1 MTVLLNGGNIAG
13 MSLLKR
19 FHFHLADQGSLKPLL
34 MWIWAF
40 MPLATT
46 AAHGQAQEL
55 ALHDGDRVVFYGDS
69 ITAQRLYTRFFEDFM
84 LTRYPQMHVSFW
96 NAGVPGDTVYGGYT
110 GDLPARLKRDVLP
123 RRPTVVSIMLGMND
137 GYYMAY
143 NPKYFD
149 IYKEGYRKLLDA
161 LQAGMPEA
169 RITLISPTPYDEVTH
184 GTEFAQ
190 YNDVVSHHAAFVK
203 EWATSSHLAF
213 SDFNLIE
220 TNLLNAGARD
230 NRSLAALLVPDRI
243 HPAEASHWA
252 MAEAL
257 ARTWGLSSLV
267 SNVRLEAAT
276 TKTIAAENTQ
286 VVDLKSVN
294 GTLQWTQTDNALP
307 LPLSLDDARIQFVL
321 KISDLSSMD
330 RQMLFVSGLPAPRYA
345 LQIDGKK
352 IASLTR
358 EQLAS
363 GVNLALLAT
372 PMESQAK
379 GVDSIELKRTRL
391 DEALFLLIAED
402 PKAPNQIELTR
413 AIERRDAAL
422 EEDQR
427 KAAQPKPHRFEL
439 LPE

>member
-1 MTVLLNGGNIAG
+1 
-13 MSLLKR
+13 MSLRKR
-19 FHFHLADQGSLKPLL
+19 FRFHSTEDGSLKLHR
-34 MWIWAF
+34 MWIWVLIL
-40 MPLATT
+40 LAMT
-46 AAHGQAQEL
+46 AAHCHGQEL

-69 ITAQRLYTRFFEDFM
+69 ITAQRLYTRFVEDFF
-84 LTRYPQMHVSFW
+84 LTRYPQMQVSFW

-110 GDLPARLKRDVLP
+110 GDVPTRLKRDVLP
-123 RRPTVVSIMLGMND
+123 HQPTVVSIMLGMND
-137 GYYMAY
+137 GNYMAF

-161 LQAGMPEA
+161 LQTGAPAA

-213 SDFNLIE
+213 SDFNLVE
-220 TNLLNAGARD
+220 TNLLNAGTKD

-252 MAEAL
+252 MAAAL
-257 ARTWGLSSLV
+257 ASTWGLSPLV
-267 SNVRLEAAT
+267 SNVRLDAAT

-286 VVDLKSVN
+286 VADLKSMN
-294 GTLQWTQTDNALP
+294 GTLQWSQTDNALP
-307 LPLSLDDARIQFVL
+307 LPLPLDDAMIQFVL

-330 RQMLFVSGLPAPRYA
+330 RQMLLVSGLPAPRYA

-391 DEALFLLIAED
+391 DEALFILIEED
-402 PKAPNQIELTR
+402 PKAPNPSELTR
-413 AIERRDAAL
+413 AIETKDAAL
-422 EEDQR
+422 AAEQR
-427 KAAQPKPHRFEL
+427 KAAQPTPHRFEL
-439 LPE
+439 VPE

>member
-1 MTVLLNGGNIAG
+1 
-13 MSLLKR
+13 MSLLKC
-19 FHFHLADQGSLKPLL
+19 FHWMDEGSSKPQPMWVWVFVVLA
-34 MWIWAF
+34 A
-40 MPLATT
+40 T
-46 AAHGQAQEL
+46 AAHCHGQEL

-69 ITAQRLYTRFFEDFM
+69 ITAQRLYTRFVEDFV

-110 GDLPARLKRDVLP
+110 GDVPTRLKRDVLP
-123 RRPTVVSIMLGMND
+123 HRPTVVSIMLGMND
-137 GYYMAY
+137 GYYMAF

-161 LQAGMPEA
+161 LQTGVPEA

-184 GTEFAQ
+184 GTEFSQ

-220 TNLLNAGARD
+220 TDLLKTGTGD

-252 MAEAL
+252 MAAAL
-257 ARTWGLSSLV
+257 ARTWGLSPLV
-267 SNVRLEAAT
+267 SNVRLNAAM

-294 GTLQWTQTDNALP
+294 GILQWTQTDNALP
-307 LPLSLDDARIQFVL
+307 LPLPLDDARIQFVL

-330 RQMLFVSGLPAPRYA
+330 RQMLLVSGLPAPRYA
-345 LQIDGKK
+345 LQIDAKK
-352 IASLTR
+352 VASLTK

-372 PMESQAK
+372 PMENQAK

-391 DEALFLLIAED
+391 DEALFILIAED
-402 PKAPNQIELTR
+402 PKASNQIELTR
-413 AIERRDAAL
+413 AIETKDAAL
-422 EEDQR
+422 AEEQR

-439 LPE
+439 VPE